1 MKVVAKIPSLNIMD
15 NAKSYTVWC
24 YQTCPIQWTVMM
36 DGATSIDCGMKV
48 IVAKFYEYSIHGSEH
63 W

>member
-1 MKVVAKIPSLNIMD
+1 
-15 NAKSYTVWC
+15 
-24 YQTCPIQWTVMM
+24 MM

-63 W
+63 WTVPWIWWFLKTLQFFLTFWLWFFH